1 MIRARSLNVLFVCLS
16 ALVARDSRGR
26 ITTFPVVIESQRRA
40 AECQRKGPIMK
51 FARCLV
57 TLGIVFIVY
66 PGAADTHQG
75 AAAPQ
80 RPALTAERMEAFL
93 LKARITRLRDQSKG
107 VSIARRA
114 TLVEGSFTHDAHIQF
129 VDTERPVVDL
139 WRYNIAGYRLAR
151 LLGMDNVPVS
161 VERQVEG
168 KRAAVTWWIDDVK
181 MDEKERLRQKATG
194 PDPGRMSLQ
203 IQVMRVFDELIE
215 NRDRN
220 QGNIL
225 WTSDW
230 KMWLIDHTRAFRW
243 GKGLLKPD
251 ELTRCE
257 RRLLGRM
264 RGLTAESIARVMG
277 DAMTKPEL
285 IGLLARRDL
294 IVKHF
299 DDRIAKYG
307 EAAVLFTLE

>member
-1 MIRARSLNVLFVCLS
+1 MIRPRSLAVLRR
-16 ALVARDSRGR
+16 LV
-26 ITTFPVVIESQRRA
+26 I
-40 AECQRKGPIMK
+40 
-51 FARCLV
+51 
-57 TLGIVFIVY
+57 LGIVFIAY
-66 PGAADTHQG
+66 PGAAHAGQG
-75 AAAPQ
+75 AAAPE
-80 RPALTAERMEAFL
+80 RLALTPEQMEAFL
-93 LKARITRLRDQSKG
+93 LKARITRLRDTSNG
-107 VSIARRA
+107 VNSVRRA
-114 TLVEGSFTHDAHIQF
+114 TLVDGTFTHDAHIQF
-129 VDTERPVVDL
+129 VEIERPASGAQRAVEPNFEDY
-139 WRYNIAGYRLAR
+139 WRYNITGYRLAR

-181 MDEKERLRQKATG
+181 MDEKERVRQKATG
-194 PDPGRMSLQ
+194 PNPERMSLQ
-203 IQVMRVFDELIE
+203 LQVVRVFDELIQ

-230 KMWLIDHTRAFRW
+230 KMWLIDHTRAF
-243 GKGLLKPD
+243 GEGLVKPD
-251 ELTRCE
+251 QLTRCE
-257 RRLLGRM
+257 RGFLERM

-285 IGLLARRDL
+285 TGLLARRDH

>member
-1 MIRARSLNVLFVCLS
+1 M
-16 ALVARDSRGR
+16 DG
-26 ITTFPVVIESQRRA
+26 T
-40 AECQRKGPIMK
+40 
-51 FARCLV
+51 
-57 TLGIVFIVY
+57 
-66 PGAADTHQG
+66 
-75 AAAPQ
+75 
-80 RPALTAERMEAFL
+80 
-93 LKARITRLRDQSKG
+93 
-107 VSIARRA
+107 
-114 TLVEGSFTHDAHIQF
+114 FTHDAHIQ
-129 VDTERPVVDL
+129 VVEIERPVFDL

-151 LLGMDNVPVS
+151 LLGMDNVPMS

-194 PDPGRMSLQ
+194 PNPERTSLQ
-203 IQVMRVFDELIE
+203 LQVMRVFDELIQ
-215 NRDRN
+215 NKDRN

-243 GKGLLKPD
+243 GEGLVKPD
-251 ELTRCE
+251 QLTRCE
-257 RRLLGRM
+257 RGFLKRM